1 MAEDLYKNPI
11 CITQQFRFC
20 GNPFRIDMYRGC
32 DFGCRYC
39 FANARQ
45 GNFKVKWQT
54 ADIKIIERAFHKA
67 FEDEKEYKNVTVEL
81 MRHKVP
87 MHCGG
92 MSDPFQAR
100 EWDIGA
106 TKKLIE
112 LSNKYDY
119 PISFSTKAAYLPEE
133 YYNVLNPN
141 IHAFQISLMGYDED
155 FVRKYE
161 SNTPSPAE
169 RIEFCK
175 ELKRRGFWVSCRIQP
190 MIDVEQAR
198 KVIEALNDTVDYF
211 TVEHLKIPV
220 DNKFIRAQ
228 FEPIDK
234 TRYTRTSS
242 LRSYEL
248 NKPEKV
254 SNIEYLKKI
263 SKKPIGCGDNDIHYL
278 SDSRCCCGVDMMP
291 ESFKNYMK
299 YNLTYFCTGECN
311 PDELWTPSC
320 SVRNIFNSDTQI
332 KGVDSLKDYTD
343 IYCKRYNYFF
353 GEDNPHNFYKEVN
366 P

>member
-1 MAEDLYKNPI
+1 MKEDLYKNPI

-32 DFGCRYC
+32 DFGCQYC

-45 GNFKVKWQT
+45 GNFEVKWQT
-54 ADIKIIERAFHKA
+54 ADEKMVERAFHKA
-67 FEDEKEYKNVTVEL
+67 FDEDKEYKNVTVEL

-87 MHCGG
+87 LHCGG

-119 PISFSTKAAYLPEE
+119 PISFSTKAAHLPEE
-133 YYNVLNPN
+133 YYNILNPN

-211 TVEHLKIPV
+211 TV
-220 DNKFIRAQ
+220 
-228 FEPIDK
+228 
-234 TRYTRTSS
+234 
-242 LRSYEL
+242 
-248 NKPEKV
+248 
-254 SNIEYLKKI
+254 
-263 SKKPIGCGDNDIHYL
+263 IG
-278 SDSRCCCGVDMMP
+278 
-291 ESFKNYMK
+291 
-299 YNLTYFCTGECN
+299 YNLIC
-311 PDELWTPSC
+311 
-320 SVRNIFNSDTQI
+320 
-332 KGVDSLKDYTD
+332 
-343 IYCKRYNYFF
+343 
-353 GEDNPHNFYKEVN
+353 
-366 P
+366 